1 MNLPLNLVSDVISL
15 FGTAVS
21 IPRNDDRI
29 ASLLELERRAHLE
42 GLRLVVLSRRPPQEL
57 HSLLSHDSTEVH
69 WLSEMDVENAMPM
82 ELEIVLAKML
92 HLGQEGPTLVWL
104 EGIESLAV
112 RGGNERFLTFMR
124 KLSDEITD
132 LEILVVLYFDDDAFK
147 DTVAAQLRREAPPY
161 SVIGTRDGR
170 IKTEAADGNESTG
183 GFLPELVEPPL
194 HVLTRLSVFS
204 PQILK
209 ERILAWRSMG
219 LDTTEVE
226 PFLHAPADEMEA
238 GVRRIES
245 KIEMAVELDRRV
257 DILEQLGEAKMSAI
271 MRFRIRQLT
280 GLDEITEQIDRILQS
295 KTSDE
300 MSSLQGRTD
309 SSEPESNALA
319 SSLIGS
325 DSDVSDRVTGA

>member
-29 ASLLELERRAHLE
+29 ASMLELERRAHLE
-42 GLRLVVLSRRPPQEL
+42 GLRLVVISRRPPQEL

-92 HLGQEGPTLVWL
+92 RLGQECPTLVWF

-124 KLSDEITD
+124 KLSDEITGF
-132 LEILVVLYFDDDAFK
+132 EILIVLYFDDDAFK
-147 DTVAAQLRREAPPY
+147 DTIAAQLRREAPPY
-161 SVIGTRDGR
+161 SVIGTRDDVIR
-170 IKTEAADGNESTG
+170 AETTDENESAG

-219 LDTTEVE
+219 IDTTEVE

-300 MSSLQGRTD
+300 MSALQGRTD
-309 SSEPESNALA
+309 SSEPASNALP
-319 SSLIGS
+319 SSLMGS
-325 DSDVSDRVTGA
+325 DSETSD